1 MNNSK
6 DPVSTYLRKRG
17 FHFQPVY
24 RNFTGHRE
32 VVVVVPCYDEL
43 DNLPT
48 LYDSLLKAGPDENG
62 SVALLFVVNH
72 PEDVSEER
80 KIRSLK
86 TFEWLK
92 KKGDE
97 NRLPIAILDLF
108 SPGVEVPPEHA
119 GAGYPR
125 KAGLDAATGL
135 TDPERSGNSLL
146 VSLDAD
152 CEVSPDYFRV
162 LVSLARR
169 GCAAAVLEYEHR
181 CDDPGNAGAIKEYE
195 AWLRSYTE
203 GLKYAGSPYAYHFI
217 GSTMV
222 CNVLTYVKAGGMNTR
237 RAAEDFYF
245 LEALAKI
252 TAVHTVEPALVFP
265 SNRPSDRVIFGTGK
279 AMTKRVETGEIIKPY
294 PLEAFTPLKN
304 FLEVYHCQHHSAE
317 ELLRAIQLLDPSISG
332 FLESYNFYRAMTRI
346 HATSKTPQQL
356 LRQKNLWFDALKT
369 LRFVGR
375 SVVSGE

>member
-1 MNNSK
+1 LNNSK

-17 FHFQPVY
+17 FRFQPVY
-24 RNFTGHRE
+24 RNFTGYRE

-43 DNLPT
+43 ENLPT
-48 LYDSLLKAGPDENG
+48 LYESLLKAEPSENG

-72 PEDVSEER
+72 PEDASEE
-80 KIRSLK
+80 KKLKSLK

-92 KKGDE
+92 KTGDE

-108 SPGVEVPPEHA
+108 TPGVEVPPKYA
-119 GAGYPR
+119 GAGFPR
-125 KAGLDAATGL
+125 KAGLDAAIGL
-135 TDPERSGNSLL
+135 TGPERSSTSLL

-162 LVSLARR
+162 LVSLARE

-181 CDDPGNAGAIKEYE
+181 CDDPVHADAIKEYE
-195 AWLRSYTE
+195 AWLRSYTD

-245 LEALAKI
+245 LEALAKV
-252 TAVHTVEPALVFP
+252 APVRKVEPALVFP

-279 AMTKRVETGEIIKPY
+279 AMTKTAETGEIIKPY
-294 PLEAFTPLKN
+294 PREAFIPLKH
-304 FLEVYHCQHHSAE
+304 FMEVYHYYHNSAE
-317 ELLRAIQLLDPSISG
+317 ELIRAIQHLDPWISG
-332 FLESYNFYRAMTRI
+332 FLELYNFSRAMAQI

-356 LRQKNLWFDALKT
+356 LRQKDIWFDALKT

-375 SVVSGE
+375 TYK